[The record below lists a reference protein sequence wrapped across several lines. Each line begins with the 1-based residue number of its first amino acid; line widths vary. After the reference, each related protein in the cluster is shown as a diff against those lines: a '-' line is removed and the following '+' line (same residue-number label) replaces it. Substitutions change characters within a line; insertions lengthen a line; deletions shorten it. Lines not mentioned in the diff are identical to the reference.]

1 MQSDMKK
8 FLFLVVACLAGF
20 VSRTLAQEV
29 VTIPLTAGDT
39 ITNTGTSSKI
49 IKSTTGAA
57 GLVVQVVLTK
67 LSGTGAGT
75 VQLQQSL
82 DGTNYVNLGSAFTI
96 TNVTTQST
104 VFSVASPVPKFI
116 KVLAT
121 GSGTESV
128 VQTVLYRAPRYQ
140 TTY

>member
-1 MQSDMKK
+1 MKK
-8 FLFLVVACLAGF
+8 IFLIAFLVSLAAFSQAQNGANLP
-20 VSRTLAQEV
+20 LA
-29 VTIPLTAGDT
+29 AGDT
-39 ITNTGTSSKI
+39 ITNTGTSSKVI
-49 IKSTTGAA
+49 TLTGGYSGAA
-57 GLVVQVVLTK
+57 VQVILTK

-75 VQLQQSL
+75 VQLQGCN

-104 VFSVASPVPKFI
+104 MFYVTAPVPKYL

-128 VQTVLYRAPRYQ
+128 VQTVNWVGRKYQ
-140 TTY
+140 TF